1 MSGSPI
7 DPTGAIASADQAKI
21 VAEQN
26 QKIGNSAL
34 EMMQKA
40 MSEFTNSSDMP
51 QPRGDLEEEVVHES
65 IVEPA
70 DSTEVEEANEEDE
83 VVEEV
88 ATPKEKLLSKEAK
101 YRKLQKDKYR
111 ALAEKEEAL
120 RKIEELERMLND
132 SLNYSN
138 YHTSKSAQAE
148 LEKAKQDKRIAIESG
163 DLDGL
168 IAADIALA
176 EAIAS
181 VNEAKKWN
189 AQINL
194 NAQKAAEP
202 SPKTEYVPAPKQPEQ
217 NNYNSMDQEIA
228 YDWLDNHT
236 YLQPGSMDYNPML
249 ARQVSKFVN
258 HLDDNLRKNNQMD
271 LYFSEDYFDTIDE
284 FIAENM
290 KKSKKIDRSIIN
302 ASHIGGVRHG
312 HTPSVNGGV
321 VKKSK
326 TPEISDMEKLMM
338 KHAGIPESSLIKAKI
353 NLAKE
358 GKL

>member
-1 MSGSPI
+1 
-7 DPTGAIASADQAKI
+7 
-21 VAEQN
+21 
-26 QKIGNSAL
+26 
-34 EMMQKA
+34 
-40 MSEFTNSSDMP
+40 
-51 QPRGDLEEEVVHES
+51 
-65 IVEPA
+65 
-70 DSTEVEEANEEDE
+70 
-83 VVEEV
+83 
-88 ATPKEKLLSKEAK
+88 
-101 YRKLQKDKYR
+101 
-111 ALAEKEEAL
+111 
-120 RKIEELERMLND
+120 
-132 SLNYSN
+132 
-138 YHTSKSAQAE
+138 
-148 LEKAKQDKRIAIESG
+148 
-163 DLDGL
+163 
-168 IAADIALA
+168 
-176 EAIAS
+176 
-181 VNEAKKWN
+181 
-189 AQINL
+189 
-194 NAQKAAEP
+194 
-202 SPKTEYVPAPKQPEQ
+202 
-217 NNYNSMDQEIA
+217 MDQEIA

-258 HLDDNLRKNNQMD
+258 HLDDNLRKTNQMD